1 MSAVALRPSTPPDAP
16 PLRAK
21 SLGKLRHPGRL
32 AARTLGVA
40 ATYRASRHLSDSRLG
55 AELGGANDGAQVRTG
70 ALVLTTHEAA
80 LLLPLDVAHE
90 LLADALRE
98 RVVRELSKDE
108 LNANDELRLRLVLT
122 HLDALAALRPGR
134 P

>member
-1 MSAVALRPSTPPDAP
+1 MGVVALRPSTPPEAP

-32 AARTLGVA
+32 DARRRGVEA
-40 ATYRASRHLSDSRLG
+40 LYRASRHLSDSKLG
-55 AELGGANDGAQVRTG
+55 AELGGTDDGAQVRTG
-70 ALVLTTHEAA
+70 AVVLTPHEVA
-80 LLLPLDVAHE
+80 LLLPLDVAADV
-90 LLADALRE
+90 LADALRE
-98 RVVRELSKDE
+98 RVVRELSADVID
-108 LNANDELRLRLVLT
+108 ANLELRLKLVLT